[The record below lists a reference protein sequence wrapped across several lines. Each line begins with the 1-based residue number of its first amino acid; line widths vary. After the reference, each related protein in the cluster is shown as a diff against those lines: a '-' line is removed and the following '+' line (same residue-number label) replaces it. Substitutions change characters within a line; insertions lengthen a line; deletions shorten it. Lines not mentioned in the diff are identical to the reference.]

1 MISRS
6 VVSSWLILLH
16 LVTTLLPC
24 SFLVDA
30 FSSPLIP
37 IRIGCPPSWKFG
49 VAQSVAPYTPTT
61 TSSSTRI
68 GSVLHMSADDE
79 ALDNKE
85 GGEEPTNSLVHVD
98 EVSITDEPSRLQKI
112 RQRFF
117 PSTQQA
123 QPKSEDGLT
132 FRQKLAKLGLSVA
145 LSYGWVSNVSYS
157 VTVSLA
163 WYIFSKR
170 TGMSPLAPGQWKG
183 FLAVYAGFY
192 VFNNIVRPLRLALSV
207 SVSIYFERAVAFIQ
221 ETFKVNKGVAIG
233 LTVFFANVVG
243 TITLMCLGIS
253 VAATAAGVPVFA
265 K

>member
-1 MISRS
+1 MLSRT
-6 VVSSWLILLH
+6 VVSSLFLL
-16 LVTTLLPC
+16 LPLATTLPC
-24 SFLVDA
+24 SVLVDA

-37 IRIGCPPSWKFG
+37 IRIGCPPSLKFG
-49 VAQSVAPYTPTT
+49 VAQSVAPYTPPPTT
-61 TSSSTRI
+61 ATPI
-68 GSVLHMSADDE
+68 GLTLYMSADDE

-85 GGEEPTNSLVHVD
+85 GEEEPTNSMVQED
-98 EVSITDEPSRLQKI
+98 EVSISEKPSRLQRL
-112 RQRFF
+112 RQRLF
-117 PSTQQA
+117 PSKQQQ
-123 QPKSEDGLT
+123 QPNDDGLT

-207 SVSIYFERAVAFIQ
+207 SVSIYFERAVGFIQ

-253 VAATAAGVPVFA
+253 IAATAAGVPVFA